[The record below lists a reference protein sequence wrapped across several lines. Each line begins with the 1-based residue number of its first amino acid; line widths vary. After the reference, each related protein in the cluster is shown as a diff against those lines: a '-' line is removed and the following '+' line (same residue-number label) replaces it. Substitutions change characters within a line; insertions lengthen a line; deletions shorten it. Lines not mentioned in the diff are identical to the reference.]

1 MPEEM
6 KRRLIIKEKNIK
18 DLPKEQR
25 PYEKFLTHGASTLS
39 DAELLAIILRTG
51 TLGASSIDLS
61 EAVLNRHESFQGLMG
76 MQHLSMKQLMDIKGI
91 GQVKAVQIK
100 CIGELSRRMAKTIAK
115 ERLSFSHPATIAS
128 YYMEDM
134 RHQEQE
140 LLLCVMLDTKN
151 SFLGDVMISK
161 GTVNAS
167 LISPREIFLHALAH
181 HAVNI
186 ILLHNHPSGNP
197 TPSDEDVKVTE
208 QISLAGDLIGI
219 KLLDHI
225 IIGDQK
231 YISLREENL
240 VSI

>member
-1 MPEEM
+1 M
-6 KRRLIIKEKNIK
+6 IKEKNIK
-18 DLPKEQR
+18 DLPQEER
-25 PYEKFLTHGASTLS
+25 PYEKFLTNGADALS

-51 TLGASSIDLS
+51 TLGTSSIVLAK
-61 EAVLNRHESFQGLMG
+61 AVLNRHESFAGLIG
-76 MQHLSMKQLMDIKGI
+76 LQHLSMKQLMDIKGV
-91 GQVKAVQIK
+91 GQVKAVQLK

-115 ERLSFSHPATIAS
+115 ERLSFGHPATIAS

-140 LLLCVMLDTKN
+140 VLMGIMLDTKN
-151 SFLGDVMISK
+151 SFLGDVLISK

-167 LISPREIFLHALAH
+167 LISAREIFLHALSH
-181 HAVNI
+181 QAVNI

-197 TPSDEDVKVTE
+197 APSSEDIQVTK
-208 QISLAGDLIGI
+208 QISLAGDLLGI

-231 YISLREENL
+231 YISFCEENL
-240 VSI
+240 M